1 MAIRNV
7 ALTDQQRCYCP
18 FCSNAQPPFP
28 CWSWKSN
35 STTWVLRKCWKM
47 RGQFSLC
54 SHTVER
60 DQRAKRYG
68 LNHRMAFFFF
78 FPLINY
84 SYVPKGGV
92 GNLLS
97 GFRTENVASNSG
109 KDGLKIHLY
118 KHSLLFST
126 KPFVINQ
133 VQSFDIPS
141 QSVVCSKSYVVENR
155 EGDI

>member
-1 MAIRNV
+1 MWHSQINKDATVLSAAMPSHHFLAGLGNQTPQRGYWENAGRWEDSKLYLFTHSGERSESQKVWSKSRN
-7 ALTDQQRCYCP
+7 
-18 FCSNAQPPFP
+18 
-28 CWSWKSN
+28 
-35 STTWVLRKCWKM
+35 
-47 RGQFSLC
+47 G
-54 SHTVER
+54 
-60 DQRAKRYG
+60 
-68 LNHRMAFFFF
+68 FFFS
-78 FPLINY
+78 PLINY

-97 GFRTENVASNSG
+97 GFRTENVADNSG

>member
-1 MAIRNV
+1 MLLSFLQQCPATISLLVLEIKLHNV
-7 ALTDQQRCYCP
+7 GTE
-18 FCSNAQPPFP
+18 
-28 CWSWKSN
+28 
-35 STTWVLRKCWKM
+35 KM
-47 RGQFSLC
+47 LEDERTASSIC

-133 VQSFDIPS
+133 IQSFDIPS

>member
-1 MAIRNV
+1 MLLSFLQQCPATISLLVLEIKLHNV
-7 ALTDQQRCYCP
+7 GTEKMLEDERTVLSLFTHSGERSESQKV
-18 FCSNAQPPFP
+18 
-28 CWSWKSN
+28 WSKSQN
-35 STTWVLRKCWKM
+35 
-47 RGQFSLC
+47 G
-54 SHTVER
+54 
-60 DQRAKRYG
+60 
-68 LNHRMAFFFF
+68 FFFF

>member
-1 MAIRNV
+1 MLLSFLQQCPATISLLVLEIKLHNV
-7 ALTDQQRCYCP
+7 GTE
-18 FCSNAQPPFP
+18 
-28 CWSWKSN
+28 
-35 STTWVLRKCWKM
+35 KM
-47 RGQFSLC
+47 LEDERTASSIC

-68 LNHRMAFFFF
+68 LNHGMAFFFS
-78 FPLINY
+78 PLINY

-97 GFRTENVASNSG
+97 GFRTENVADNSG